1 MSVKTKLSNTSL
13 LAVASLLATV
23 QASAQMPS
31 IADEP
36 VVEEVVVLA
45 KLKSAA
51 DDVVVERLESD
62 VVADIIDSET
72 IGRIGDSTVASALR
86 RVPGV
91 TLVDDKYVFIRGLGE
106 RYSNSL
112 LNGAVIPLQ
121 I

>member
-51 DDVVVERLESD
+51 DDVVVERLERWTTS
-62 VVADIIDSET
+62 VRSCLSLHRAQI
-72 IGRIGDSTVASALR
+72 SAMYRKMKDPVFHFPLNPNKGATRQTWAQPHHVYILWHYLR
-86 RVPGV
+86 Y
-91 TLVDDKYVFIRGLGE
+91 L
-106 RYSNSL
+106 
-112 LNGAVIPLQ
+112 
-121 I
+121 